1 MTTQPHFAFV
11 LFNWFPHGGLQQ
23 DLVKLVR
30 ACQPGAALTIYTLRW
45 DGEQLPGVETVIVPV
60 TGWTATARRRAFAAY
75 IQREVSGRYTAVIG
89 FNRLPGL
96 DWYFAAD
103 SCFVA
108 RAAERSWLY
117 RLTPRVKQYLAF
129 EQAVF
134 GATSKT
140 RILLL
145 SPQQREQYQSH
156 YGIADERLHKLP
168 PGITRAHCAGQDAD
182 LKRSSARKELG
193 IGEHELLV
201 LQVGS
206 GFNTKGVTRSLLALA
221 LLPAEL
227 KARTHYVL
235 IGRDDPQAWLF
246 RAKAFGLKDRVR
258 ILPPRDDIARLMQG
272 ADLLLHPSLHE
283 SAGMVLLEAVVAGLP
298 VLTTAACGY
307 AFHVETAQAGVVLP
321 EPFEQGRLN
330 HALRHLLQS
339 DRSVWRDNGILYGQT
354 QDLYDMP
361 QTAAKLLLAGGQA

>member
-1 MTTQPHFAFV
+1 MTFRPHFAFV
-11 LFNWFPHGGLQQ
+11 LFHWFPHGGLQQ
-23 DLVKLVR
+23 DLVKLVL
-30 ACQPGAALTIYTLRW
+30 ACQPAAAITIYTMRW
-45 DGEQLPGVETVIVPV
+45 DGAQLPGVETVVVPAR
-60 TGWTATARRRAFAAY
+60 GWTATARRRAFAAF
-75 IQREVSGRYTAVIG
+75 IQREVSGRYTAVVG

-103 SCFVA
+103 TCFA
-108 RAAERSWLY
+108 TRAAQRSWLY
-117 RLTPRVKQYLAF
+117 RLTPRARQYLAF

-145 SPQQREQYQSH
+145 SPQQREQYQRH
-156 YGIADERLHKLP
+156 YHSADERLFNLP
-168 PGITRAHCAGQDAD
+168 PGISRAHCAGQDAD

-193 IGEHELLV
+193 IAEHEVLV

-206 GFNTKGVTRSLLALA
+206 GFHTKGVTRSLLALA

-227 KARTHYVL
+227 KARTRYVL
-235 IGRDDPQAWLF
+235 IGRDDPDVWLY
-246 RAKAFGLKDRVR
+246 RARAFGLRDNVR
-258 ILPPRDDIARLMQG
+258 ILPPRDDIPRLMQG

-330 HALRHLLQS
+330 QALRHLLQS
-339 DRSVWRDNGILYGQT
+339 DRRVWRDNGVVYGQT

-361 QTAAKLLLAGGQA
+361 QKAAKLLLTGGQA

>member
-1 MTTQPHFAFV
+1 MSTQPRFAFV

-30 ACQPGAALTIYTLRW
+30 ACQPAAAITIYTLRW
-45 DGEQLPGVETVIVPV
+45 DGAQLPGVETVIVPAK
-60 TGWTATARRRAFAAY
+60 GWTATARRRTFAAY
-75 IQREVSGRYTAVIG
+75 IQREVSGRYTAVVG
-89 FNRLPGL
+89 FNRMPGL

-103 SCFVA
+103 TCFAA
-108 RAAERSWLY
+108 RAAMRSWLY

-134 GATSKT
+134 DATSKT
-140 RILLL
+140 RVLLL
-145 SPQQREQYQSH
+145 SPQQREQYQRH
-156 YGIADERLHKLP
+156 YAIADERLFNLP
-168 PGITRAHCAGQDAD
+168 PGISRAHCAGHDAD
-182 LKRSSARKELG
+182 LKRSSVRKELG
-193 IGEHELLV
+193 MGEQELLV

-206 GFNTKGVTRSLLALA
+206 GFNTKGVTRSMLALA
-221 LLPAEL
+221 LLPPEL
-227 KARTHYVL
+227 KARTRYVL
-235 IGRDDPQAWLF
+235 IGRDEPKAWLF
-246 RAKAFGLKDRVR
+246 RAKAFGLKDNVR

-307 AFHVETAQAGVVLP
+307 AFHVDKAQAGIVLP

-339 DRSVWRDNGILYGQT
+339 DRSVWRENGILYGQT
-354 QDLYDMP
+354 QDLFDMP
-361 QTAAKLLLAGGQA
+361 QKAAQLLLDGGQA